1 MSRENRFSDTSS
13 NFSSRRRLSVEKVKE
28 IFIQNV
34 TNGDKR
40 SLNIVMKKTVKDL
53 KKEIEKLFG
62 LDYSL
67 DAYSLRVQTS
77 SITGEK
83 LIPPEDETKSLFDN
97 GFTTRC
103 IVFFGNIEISIEHV
117 TNGDKRSLNIAMN
130 KTVKDLKKEIE
141 NLFGLDYSLD
151 NISLRVQTS
160 SINGQTLIPPEDE
173 QKSLVDNGFTPMCE
187 VFFGKDEHV
196 GGTFNS
202 FK

>member
-62 LDYSL
+62 LDSSL
-67 DAYSLRVQTS
+67 DNISLSVQTS
-77 SITGEK
+77 SITGLK

-97 GFTTRC
+97 GFTP
-103 IVFFGNIEISIEHV
+103 I
-117 TNGDKRSLNIAMN
+117 
-130 KTVKDLKKEIE
+130 
-141 NLFGLDYSLD
+141 
-151 NISLRVQTS
+151 
-160 SINGQTLIPPEDE
+160 
-173 QKSLVDNGFTPMCE
+173 CE
-187 VFFGKDEHV
+187 VFFGKDQNI
-196 GGTFNS
+196 GGTFTS

>member
-40 SLNIVMKKTVKDL
+40 SLNIIMKKTVKDL

-62 LDYSL
+62 LDSSL
-67 DAYSLRVQTS
+67 D
-77 SITGEK
+77 
-83 LIPPEDETKSLFDN
+83 D
-97 GFTTRC
+97 
-103 IVFFGNIEISIEHV
+103 
-117 TNGDKRSLNIAMN
+117 
-130 KTVKDLKKEIE
+130 
-141 NLFGLDYSLD
+141 
-151 NISLRVQTS
+151 ISLRVQTS
-160 SINGQTLIPPEDE
+160 SINGQTLIPPKDE
-173 QKSLVDNGFTPMCE
+173 QKSLFDNGFTPICE
-187 VFFGKDEHV
+187 VFFGKDESV

>member
-13 NFSSRRRLSVEKVKE
+13 NCSSRRRLSVEKDKD

-40 SLNIVMKKTVKDL
+40 SLNIIMKKTVKDL

-97 GFTTRC
+97 GFTARC
-103 IVFFGNIEISIEHV
+103 IVFFGNIEISIENV
-117 TNGDKRSLNIAMN
+117 TNKDTRSLNIAMN
-130 KTVKDLKKEIE
+130 KTVKDLKKKIE

-151 NISLRVQTS
+151 NFSLRVQTS
-160 SINGQTLIPPEDE
+160 SINGQKLIPQKDE
-173 QKSLVDNGFTPMCE
+173 QNSLFDNGFTPICE
-187 VFFGKDEHV
+187 VFFGTDQNIA
-196 GGTFNS
+196 GTFTS

>member
-13 NFSSRRRLSVEKVKE
+13 NFSSRRKVSLERMRE
-28 IFIQNV
+28 IFIENV
-34 TNGDKR
+34 TTEDTR
-40 SLNIVMKKTVKDL
+40 PLNIALKKTVKDL

-97 GFTTRC
+97 GFTARC
-103 IVFFGNIEISIEHV
+103 IVFFGNIEISIENV
-117 TNGDKRSLNIAMN
+117 TNKDTRSLNIAMN

-173 QKSLVDNGFTPMCE
+173 QKSLFDNGFTPICE
-187 VFFGKDEHV
+187 VFFGKDENV

>member
-67 DAYSLRVQTS
+67 DDYSLRVQTS
-77 SITGEK
+77 SITGQK

-117 TNGDKRSLNIAMN
+117 INGDKRSLNIAMN

-141 NLFGLDYSLD
+141 KLFGLDSSLD
-151 NISLRVQTS
+151 DISLRVQTS
-160 SINGQTLIPPEDE
+160 SINGPKLIPPEDE
-173 QKSLVDNGFTPMCE
+173 QNSLKDNGFTPICE
-187 VFFGKDEHV
+187 VFFGKDQNIS
-196 GGTFNS
+196 GTFTS

>member
-1 MSRENRFSDTSS
+1 MSRENRFSDTSL
-13 NFSSRRRLSVEKVKE
+13 NCSSRRRLSVEKVKE

-40 SLNIVMKKTVKDL
+40 SLNIIMKKTVKDL

-97 GFTTRC
+97 GFTARC
-103 IVFFGNIEISIEHV
+103 IVFFGNIEISIENV
-117 TNGDKRSLNIAMN
+117 TNKDTRSLNIAMN

-173 QKSLVDNGFTPMCE
+173 QKSLFDNGFTPICE
-187 VFFGKDEHV
+187 VFFGKDENV

>member
-67 DAYSLRVQTS
+67 DDYSLRVQTS
-77 SITGEK
+77 SITGQK

-141 NLFGLDYSLD
+141 KLFGLDSSLD
-151 NISLRVQTS
+151 NISLSVQTS
-160 SINGQTLIPPEDE
+160 SITGLKLIPPEDE
-173 QKSLVDNGFTPMCE
+173 TKSLFDNGFTPICE
-187 VFFGKDEHV
+187 VFFGKDQNI
-196 GGTFNS
+196 GGTFTS